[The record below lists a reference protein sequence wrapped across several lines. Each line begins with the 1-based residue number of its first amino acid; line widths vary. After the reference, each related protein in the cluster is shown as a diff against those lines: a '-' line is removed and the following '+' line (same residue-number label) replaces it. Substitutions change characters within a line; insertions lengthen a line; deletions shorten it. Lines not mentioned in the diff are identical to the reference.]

1 MPDLHYILY
10 LAAAGLLASS
20 LLRAQRAHRAALR
33 APGSH
38 LGATFPA
45 TLNFLAALFIAL
57 GIFLGAGLVF
67 QQQTLLA
74 IRVLA
79 LTILFT
85 AVLDTIVALRCHPAS
100 AHSIPRRKQIAP
112 AVALL
117 LAVGVLAFVGYL
129 RSAPGPEAAA
139 LQLAYPVRGTWRAI
153 TGGRSALT
161 NYHHNNPPAQN
172 LAVDLVCTDAP
183 SEGQPICAPLAGRII
198 TAIGD
203 RPPGGPE
210 PEGNLIIIQAADGTD
225 IWLAHL
231 QQHSVRVKPGEQ
243 VAPGQLLAACGA
255 TGSAEIP
262 HLHIH
267 AERNCQPI
275 PLRFGPQKTF
285 LLRNAQFTNAR

>member
-20 LLRAQRAHRAALR
+20 LLRAQRARRAALH
-33 APGSH
+33 AAGSH
-38 LGATFPA
+38 FHVTLPV
-45 TLNFLAALFIAL
+45 TLNFFAALFIAL
-57 GIFLGAGLVF
+57 GIFLGAALVF
-67 QQQTLLA
+67 QQPVLLA
-74 IRVLA
+74 TRVLA
-79 LTILFT
+79 LVILFT
-85 AVLDTIVALRCHPAS
+85 AALDTFVALRCQPAS
-100 AHSIPRRKQIAP
+100 ARSTPRRKQIASG
-112 AVALL
+112 VALL
-117 LAVGVLAFVGYL
+117 LAVGALAFVGYL
-129 RSAPGPEAAA
+129 RSAPGSEATA
-139 LQLAYPVRGTWRAI
+139 LQLVYPVRGTWRAV

-161 NYHHNNPPAQN
+161 NYHHDNPPAQN

-183 SEGQPICAPLAGRII
+183 SEGQPIYAPLAGRII

-203 RPPGGPE
+203 RPSGGPE

-255 TGSAEIP
+255 TGSAETP

-267 AERNCQPI
+267 AERNRQPI
-275 PLRFGPQKTF
+275 SLRFGPQKTF
-285 LLRNAQFTNAR
+285 LLRNTQFTNAR